1 MHVTMDVN
9 MFVLVFVLNVVKGLL
24 QVLVGWALI
33 GITAEATQKELIC
46 SNPELQRKARRLHNH
61 V

>member
-1 MHVTMDVN
+1 

-33 GITAEATQKELIC
+33 GITAEATQRELIC